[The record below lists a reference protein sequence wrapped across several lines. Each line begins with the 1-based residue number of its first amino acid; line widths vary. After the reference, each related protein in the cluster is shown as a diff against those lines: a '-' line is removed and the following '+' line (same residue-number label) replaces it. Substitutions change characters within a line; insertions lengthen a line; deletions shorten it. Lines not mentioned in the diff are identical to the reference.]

1 MVPAGFYIPE
11 TEQKSV
17 LDWLHINKRW
27 DVRMSDT
34 KEQICFRISTMYVQ
48 LRDSSWVCNILH
60 MSFSIIHHENE
71 ASLRNLAGLLP
82 QQVSNYQHVRSC
94 CGYSWLRL
102 AVDELILI
110 EFCSLGPWS
119 WFVDWV
125 WGRQTAMLVWL
136 QQTIILGLFP
146 LIFSCTGLEIT
157 EKETEL
163 QPTAVVDWKS
173 IHVTVVP
180 HLSSEIT

>member
-1 MVPAGFYIPE
+1 MVPVGFYIPE

-60 MSFSIIHHENE
+60 MSFSIIQHENE

-102 AVDELILI
+102 VVDDLILI

-119 WFVDWV
+119 SLAEPK
-125 WGRQTAMLVWL
+125 GG
-136 QQTIILGLFP
+136 QQGPWPPWQYKLFYN
-146 LIFSCTGLEIT
+146 I
-157 EKETEL
+157 
-163 QPTAVVDWKS
+163 QRV
-173 IHVTVVP
+173 
-180 HLSSEIT
+180 